1 MKSIAAYY
9 TFIAVNSLE
18 EEDLRRR
25 AHARAAQAARPSLIS
40 RVRAALASRS
50 SQPAATAA

>member
-9 TFIAVNSLE
+9 AFIAINSIDQE
-18 EEDLRRR
+18 AAQRR
-25 AHARAAQAARPSLIS
+25 AHAKAPKAPRPSL
-40 RVRAALASRS
+40 VARARALVTSRS

>member
-9 TFIAVNSLE
+9 AFIAMNSIDQE
-18 EEDLRRR
+18 AAQRR
-25 AHARAAQAARPSLIS
+25 AHATAPKAHRPSL
-40 RVRAALASRS
+40 VARARALVTSRS